1 MELPDEGV
9 LGDGFGD
16 GDGEGVG
23 EGFAAE

>member
-1 MELPDEGV
+1 MESPDEGV